1 MSEMETP
8 TPEPESP
15 AEDETPAETDTPE
28 ESAGDT
34 EDN

>member
-1 MSEMETP
+1 METP
-8 TPEPESP
+8 TPETP